1 MRVVQLITQSRGGP
15 VDHAVDVA
23 IELDHLGHESHLVGP
38 PGDLGERVVGTGVA
52 FHGLTLTSK
61 FDLAGARRLSRLLA
75 TINPDVLHCQDRRAG
90 LIGRPAA
97 RQADVPVVYTLHGVP
112 DPLAQHVAGNLGFA
126 PQSRRVTLAN
136 RQGERWLARATK
148 SLVIT
153 PCDAVTRY
161 AHDYVGIPRD
171 QLVTVH
177 NGISPT
183 WGGALTPR
191 EDYRHAP
198 VTAAWLGV
206 MQPVKR
212 VPALVRAVAE
222 VDNLHLTLI
231 GNGPEHQR
239 IVDEIVSAELIDRVV
254 LAGYQSNPAPW
265 LDSSDI
271 FVLPSA
277 AEACPMALLQ
287 AMLRGIPVVASRAGG
302 IPEVVRHG
310 VEGLLFDAGDDLGLR
325 DALCLLTKDADL
337 RRELGAQARKRVL
350 TTFSTQKCVDSLL
363 GTYQEAGA

>member
-1 MRVVQLITQSRGGP
+1 M
-15 VDHAVDVA
+15 
-23 IELDHLGHESHLVGP
+23 
-38 PGDLGERVVGTGVA
+38 
-52 FHGLTLTSK
+52 
-61 FDLAGARRLSRLLA
+61 
-75 TINPDVLHCQDRRAG
+75 
-90 LIGRPAA
+90 
-97 RQADVPVVYTLHGVP
+97 
-112 DPLAQHVAGNLGFA
+112 
-126 PQSRRVTLAN
+126 
-136 RQGERWLARATK
+136 
-148 SLVIT
+148 IT

-222 VDNLHLTLI
+222 VDDLHLMLI

-239 IVDEIVSAELIDRVV
+239 IVDEIVSTDLTHRVV

-287 AMLRGIPVVASRAGG
+287 AMLRGIPGRRISRRWDPRGRATRGRRAA
-302 IPEVVRHG
+302 VRRG
-310 VEGLLFDAGDDLGLR
+310 
-325 DALCLLTKDADL
+325 
-337 RRELGAQARKRVL
+337 
-350 TTFSTQKCVDSLL
+350 
-363 GTYQEAGA
+363 